1 MTMILQGIGIL
12 VVFFVFAALMMTRRM
27 HTILALICMAI
38 LISVIGG
45 VPFGGEDGI
54 LVDVL
59 GNGAMRMAS
68 AIGALIFG
76 AWLGQVMTQ
85 TGISQDIIRRAAE
98 LGGDQPLGVALAMAV
113 AVALLFTT
121 LGGTGAVIMVGSIVM
136 PILMSVGFSAL
147 QAAGMYLIPFAV
159 GIVVNL
165 GNLETYSSIAS
176 VDLAIIKQFAVIQLI
191 VSAVVGIA
199 YILWESRK
207 PQAAWSAVD
216 EEVMKEELS
225 DVKKVPIYALLTP
238 ILPLLLVLVFDW
250 PVIPA
255 FMVGIIYGAVVT
267 NFKGSLTTLT
277 RAGFD
282 GIDDAAHAT
291 LLLIGI
297 GMVLKAVFH
306 PQVREI
312 MTEIL
317 GGVVPTSPIIYILFF
332 AILAP
337 LSLYR
342 GPLNMWGLGSGFLAI
357 IISTGILPA
366 QAAMAA
372 FMSTERVQA
381 AGDPTNSQNAWTA
394 GFAEVDVNELS
405 RKTVPWL
412 WVMAAVSAVIAG
424 ILYL

>member
-1 MTMILQGIGIL
+1 MLQGIGIL
-12 VVFFVFAALMMTRRM
+12 IVFFVFAALMITRRM

-38 LISVIGG
+38 LIALIGG
-45 VPFGGEDGI
+45 VPIFGDDGI
-54 LVDVL
+54 IDEVIA
-59 GNGAMRMAS
+59 NGAMRMSA

-98 LGGDQPLGVALAMAV
+98 LGGDRPLAVALALAV

-136 PILMSVGFSAL
+136 PILMTVGYSAV
-147 QAAGMYLIPFAV
+147 QAAAMYLVPFAV
-159 GIVVNL
+159 GIVINL
-165 GNLETYSSIAS
+165 GNLQTYSSIAGVDIS
-176 VDLAIIKQFAVIQLI
+176 VIKQFGIIQLVI
-191 VSAVVGIA
+191 SALVAVA
-199 YILWESRK
+199 FLVWEGRK
-207 PQAAWSAVD
+207 PQAAWAAAD
-216 EEVMKEELS
+216 TEAMKEELA
-225 DVKKVPIYALLTP
+225 KIKRVPIYALLTP
-238 ILPLLLVLVFDW
+238 LIPLILVLVFDW

-255 FMVGIIYGAVVT
+255 FMVGIVYGVLTVDWR
-267 NFKGSLTTLT
+267 NSLQILT
-277 RAGFD
+277 KAGFD
-282 GIDDAAHAT
+282 AINDAAHAT

-306 PQVREI
+306 PVVKEV
-312 MTEIL
+312 MSSVL
-317 GGVVPTSPIIYILFF
+317 GTIVPTSPIVYILFF

-342 GPLNMWGLGSGFLAI
+342 GPLNMWGLGSGLLAI

-372 FMSTERVQA
+372 FMSTERVQS

-394 GFAEVDVNELS
+394 GFAQVDVNDLS
-405 RKTVPWL
+405 RKTVPPL
-412 WVMAAVSAVIAG
+412 WIMAVISAIVAG

>member
-1 MTMILQGIGIL
+1 MLLQGIGIL
-12 VVFFVFAALMMTRRM
+12 IVFFVFAVLMVTRRM

-38 LISVIGG
+38 LIALIGG
-45 VPFGGEDGI
+45 VPFTGETG
-54 LVDVL
+54 LLADVL
-59 GNGAMRMAS
+59 DAGAMRMAS

-98 LGGDQPLGVALAMAV
+98 LGGDRPLAVALALAV

-136 PILMSVGFSAL
+136 PILMSVGFSAV
-147 QAAGMYLIPFAV
+147 QAAAMYLIPFAV

-165 GNLETYSSIAS
+165 ANLQTYASIAS
-176 VDLAIIKQFAVIQLI
+176 VDLDIIKQFAIIQLVI
-191 VSAVVGIA
+191 SAVVALA
-199 YILWESRK
+199 YIVWEGRK
-207 PQAAWSAVD
+207 PKAAWAAVD
-216 EEVMKEELS
+216 KEEMEKQLS
-225 DVKKVPIYALLTP
+225 DIKKVPIYALLTP
-238 ILPLLLVLVFDW
+238 ILPLVLVLIFDW

-255 FMVGIIYGAVVT
+255 FMVGIIYGV
-267 NFKGSLTTLT
+267 LTTDAKHSLRVLT

-282 GIDDAAHAT
+282 GINDAAHAT
-291 LLLIGI
+291 LLLVGI

-306 PQVREI
+306 PLVKEV
-312 MTEIL
+312 MTELL
-317 GGVVPTSPIIYILFF
+317 GGIIPTSPIIYILFF

-372 FMSTERVQA
+372 FMSTERVQSS
-381 AGDPTNSQNAWTA
+381 GDPTNSQNAWTA
-394 GFAEVDVNELS
+394 GFAGVDVNELS

-412 WVMAAVSAVIAG
+412 WIMSAISAIVAG